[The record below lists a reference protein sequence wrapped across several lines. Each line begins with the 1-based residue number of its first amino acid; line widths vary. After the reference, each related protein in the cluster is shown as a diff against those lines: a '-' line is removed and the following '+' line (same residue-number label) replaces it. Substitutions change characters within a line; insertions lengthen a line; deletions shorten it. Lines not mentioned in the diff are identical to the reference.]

1 VRSVRLVFTVVVD
14 INIKAKIEFGI
25 HAERANWNRF
35 ERVFDVHEWW
45 LFFRLRGAQI
55 FDETSSLLAGVD
67 VERGNEDDVI
77 QSFEKNGKRRR
88 D

>member
-1 VRSVRLVFTVVVD
+1 LGEQEEEAERRRVRGVRLVFTVVVD
-14 INIKAKIEFGI
+14 INIKAKIEFRI

-55 FDETSSLLAGVD
+55 FETTGGTS
-67 VERGNEDDVI
+67 
-77 QSFEKNGKRRR
+77 
-88 D
+88 